1 MNRRELVPRPNVRNL
16 AFLDPSTGGAPTST
30 SSLDT
35 VFGCQQWTIT
45 LNRNMA
51 RYFMH
56 LNLFMDVVTSS
67 SIAGADLQK
76 GLPIP
81 VTAELL
87 HPCSQSQTPNQANG
101 IVMQAVCCEQHPTTH
116 GSAET
121 R

>member
-1 MNRRELVPRPNVRNL
+1 MGRRELVPRPNVRNL
-16 AFLDPSTGGAPTST
+16 AFLDPSSGGAPTST
-30 SSLDT
+30 FVLRDT
-35 VFGCQQWTIT
+35 GCQQWTIT
-45 LNRNMA
+45 LKRNMV

-67 SIAGADLQK
+67 SIAGADLQR

-87 HPCSQSQTPNQANG
+87 HPCSQSQTPTQANG
-101 IVMQAVCCEQHPTTH
+101 IVMQADCCEQHPTTH
-116 GSAET
+116 DGAET

>member
-1 MNRRELVPRPNVRNL
+1 
-16 AFLDPSTGGAPTST
+16 
-30 SSLDT
+30 
-35 VFGCQQWTIT
+35 
-45 LNRNMA
+45 MA

>member
-1 MNRRELVPRPNVRNL
+1 
-16 AFLDPSTGGAPTST
+16 
-30 SSLDT
+30 
-35 VFGCQQWTIT
+35 
-45 LNRNMA
+45 MA

-116 GSAET
+116 SSAET